1 MKNPTLVLDSG
12 SDTARR
18 NEHRFLVNESVARLA
33 LRTSG
38 TYLGLDRDDRPYQW
52 STTAYLDTYGW
63 GVFRAAESGKALQLR
78 VREYHRTRPSEILAG
93 ETVYFEMKDDSASTS
108 FKERYE
114 VPTMSLPEYLR
125 GEQKLPRDENG
136 LVERAN
142 GTIAAGVRPVVAT
155 QYNRIAYSAPDGSMR
170 ITADHNLMYL
180 AVPWVANV
188 PSAMPCRIGPVIARE
203 PGVVIEVKWFRELPR
218 WADELYSYIRDHMVN
233 ERPSKFVVAMR
244 HLLGEEQQD
253 LVP

>member
-1 MKNPTLVLDSG
+1 MKNVVLDAS

-52 STTAYLDTYGW
+52 STTAYLDSYGW
-63 GVFRAAESGKALQLR
+63 GVFRSAEAGKALQLR
-78 VREYHRTRPSEILAG
+78 VREYHRTRPSQIFAG
-93 ETVYFEMKDDSASTS
+93 DTVYFEMKDDSASTS

-114 VPTMSLPEYLR
+114 VPTASLPAYLR

-136 LVERAN
+136 LVERADK
-142 GTIAAGVRPVVAT
+142 TIAEGVRPVVVT

-188 PSAMPCRIGPVIARE
+188 ASSMPCRIGPVIARE

-218 WADELYSYIRDHMVN
+218 WADELYSYIKDHMVN

-244 HLLGEEQQD
+244 HLLGEAQKD

>member
-1 MKNPTLVLDSG
+1 MKNLDIVLDSG

-52 STTAYLDTYGW
+52 STTAYLDSYDW
-63 GVFRAAESGKALQLR
+63 GVFRAAEAGKALQLR
-78 VREYHRTRPSEILAG
+78 VREYHRTRPSQILAG
-93 ETVYFEMKDDSASTS
+93 ESVYFEMKDDSESTS

-114 VPTMSLPEYLR
+114 VPTASLPAYLR
-125 GEQKLPRDENG
+125 GETKLPRDEKG
-136 LVERAN
+136 LVERAD
-142 GTIAAGVRPVVAT
+142 GTIAQGIRPVVVT

-188 PSAMPCRIGPVIARE
+188 ASSMPCRIGPVIARE
-203 PGVVIEVKWFRELPR
+203 PGVVIEVKWFGELPR

-244 HLLGEEQQD
+244 HLLGEEQKD

>member
-1 MKNPTLVLDSG
+1 MKNIVLDAS

-52 STTAYLDTYGW
+52 STTAYLDSYGW
-63 GVFRAAESGKALQLR
+63 GVFRSAEAGKALQLR
-78 VREYHRTRPSEILAG
+78 VREYHRTRPSQIFAG

-114 VPTMSLPEYLR
+114 IPTASLPAYLR
-125 GEQKLPRDENG
+125 GEQKMPRDENG
-136 LVERAN
+136 LVERADKR
-142 GTIAAGVRPVVAT
+142 IAEGVRPVVVT

-188 PSAMPCRIGPVIARE
+188 ASSMPCRIGPVIARE

-218 WADELYSYIRDHMVN
+218 WADELYSYIKDHMVN

-244 HLLGEEQQD
+244 HLLGEAQKD

>member
-1 MKNPTLVLDSG
+1 MKNLVLDSG

-52 STTAYLDTYGW
+52 STTAYLDSYGW
-63 GVFRAAESGKALQLR
+63 GVFRAAEAGKALQLR
-78 VREYHRTRPSEILAG
+78 VREYHRTRPSQIFSG

-114 VPTMSLPEYLR
+114 VPTTSLPAYLR
-125 GEQKLPRDENG
+125 GEQKLPRDDKG
-136 LVERAN
+136 LVERAD
-142 GTIAAGVRPVVAT
+142 GTIAAGVRPVVVT

-188 PSAMPCRIGPVIARE
+188 ASSMPCRIGPVIARE

-218 WADELYSYIRDHMVN
+218 WADELYSYIKDHMVN

-244 HLLGEEQQD
+244 HLLGEEQKNLQ
-253 LVP
+253 P

>member
-1 MKNPTLVLDSG
+1 MKNVVLDAS

-52 STTAYLDTYGW
+52 STTAYLDSYDW
-63 GVFRAAESGKALQLR
+63 SVFRAAEAGKALQLR
-78 VREYHRTRPSEILAG
+78 VREYHRTRPSQIFAG
-93 ETVYFEMKDDSASTS
+93 DTVYFEMKDDSASTS

-114 VPTMSLPEYLR
+114 VPTSSLPEYLR
-125 GEQKLPRDENG
+125 GELKLPRDENG
-136 LVERAN
+136 LVERADKI
-142 GTIAAGVRPVVAT
+142 IAKGVRPVVVT

-188 PSAMPCRIGPVIARE
+188 ASSMPCRIGPVIARE
-203 PGVVIEVKWFRELPR
+203 PGVVIEVKWFEELPR
-218 WADELYSYIRDHMVN
+218 WADELYSYIKDHMVN

-244 HLLGEEQQD
+244 HLLGEAQKD
-253 LVP
+253 LTP

>member
-1 MKNPTLVLDSG
+1 MKNVNIVLDSG
-12 SDTARR
+12 SDTERR
-18 NEHRFLVNESVARLA
+18 IEHRFLVNEAVARLA

-38 TYLGLDRDDRPYQW
+38 TYLPLDRDDRPYQW
-52 STTAYLDTYGW
+52 STTAYLDSYGW
-63 GVFRAAESGKALQLR
+63 GVFRAAEEGKALQLR
-78 VREYHRTRPSEILAG
+78 VREYHRTRPSQILAG
-93 ETVYFEMKDDSASTS
+93 ETVYFEMKDDAASTS

-114 VPTMSLPEYLR
+114 VPTMSLPAYLR
-125 GEQKLPRDENG
+125 GDQKLPRDQNG

-142 GTIAAGVRPVVAT
+142 VTIANGVRPVVVT

-180 AVPWVANV
+180 AVPWIVNDA
-188 PSAMPCRIGPVIARE
+188 SSMPCRIGPVIARE

-244 HLLGEEQQD
+244 HLLGEEQKD

>member
-1 MKNPTLVLDSG
+1 MKNMNIVLDSG

-52 STTAYLDTYGW
+52 STTAYLDSYGW
-63 GVFRAAESGKALQLR
+63 GVFRAAEAGKALQLR
-78 VREYHRTRPSEILAG
+78 VREYHRTRPSQIFAG

-114 VPTMSLPEYLR
+114 VPTMSLPAYLR

-136 LVERAN
+136 LVERAD
-142 GTIAAGVRPVVAT
+142 GTIAGGVRPVVVT

-188 PSAMPCRIGPVIARE
+188 PSSMPCRIGPVIARE
-203 PGVVIEVKWFRELPR
+203 PGVVIEVKWFRDLPR
-218 WADELYSYIRDHMVN
+218 WADELYSYIKDHMVN

-244 HLLGEEQQD
+244 HLLGEEQKD
-253 LVP
+253 LES

>member
-1 MKNPTLVLDSG
+1 MKNIVLDAS

-38 TYLGLDRDDRPYQW
+38 THLGLDRDDRPYQW
-52 STTAYLDTYGW
+52 STTAYLDSYGW
-63 GVFRAAESGKALQLR
+63 GVFRSAEAGKALQLR
-78 VREYHRTRPSEILAG
+78 VREYHRTRPSQIFAG
-93 ETVYFEMKDDSASTS
+93 DTVYFEMKDDSASTS

-114 VPTMSLPEYLR
+114 VPTASLPEYLR
-125 GEQKLPRDENG
+125 GELKLPRDDNG
-136 LVERAN
+136 LVERADKR
-142 GTIAAGVRPVVAT
+142 IAEGVRPVVVT

-180 AVPWVANV
+180 AVPWIANV
-188 PSAMPCRIGPVIARE
+188 ASSIPCRIGPVIARE

-218 WADELYSYIRDHMVN
+218 WADELYSYIKDHMVN

-244 HLLGEEQQD
+244 HLLGEQQKD
-253 LVP
+253 LEP

>member
-1 MKNPTLVLDSG
+1 MKNIVLDAS

-52 STTAYLDTYGW
+52 STTAYLDSYGW
-63 GVFRAAESGKALQLR
+63 GVFRSAEAGKALQLR
-78 VREYHRTRPSEILAG
+78 VREYHRTRPSQIFAG

-114 VPTMSLPEYLR
+114 VPTASIPAYLR

-136 LVERAN
+136 LVERADKR
-142 GTIAAGVRPVVAT
+142 IAEGVRPVVVT

-188 PSAMPCRIGPVIARE
+188 ASSMPCRIGPVIARE

-218 WADELYSYIRDHMVN
+218 WADELYSYIKDHMVN

-244 HLLGEEQQD
+244 HLLGEAQKD
-253 LVP
+253 LEP